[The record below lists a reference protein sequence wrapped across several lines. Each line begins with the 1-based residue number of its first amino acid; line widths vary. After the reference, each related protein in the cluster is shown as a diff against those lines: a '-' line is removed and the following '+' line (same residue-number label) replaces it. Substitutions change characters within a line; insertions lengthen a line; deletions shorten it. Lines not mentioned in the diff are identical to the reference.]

1 MAGSLTQLYI
11 DIGSLC
17 ICSIIIDESDL
28 KKKIVWNSAK
38 GFECHFFTTSDYIS
52 NILTRSFRVI

>member
-28 KKKIVWNSAK
+28 KKRYFKVWNSVK
-38 GFECHFFTTSDYIS
+38 GFECYFFPRQT
-52 NILTRSFRVI
+52 ILVTF